1 MEENIELFID
11 RFDSAK
17 HDRQIAKILCK
28 SIEASHFD
36 AIVGLDKEK
45 T

>member
-1 MEENIELFID
+1 MEENLGLFID
-11 RFDSAK
+11 RADSAK
-17 HDRQIAKILCK
+17 HDRQTAKILCQ

-36 AIVGLDKEK
+36 AIVGLDKKK